1 MIVKDFSVK
10 NFRNIPAAE
19 FIFSDK
25 TNIIGGSNAQGK
37 TNLMEAITCAVEKSF
52 RTNRSVELLPDTGGE
67 CELALNFVV
76 DAHPDKVNGLECNIT
91 ESGIERKINGI
102 SYKEGIKLYP
112 QLKTIIFVPED
123 LHIVKGNPEARRE
136 LADDTADMMN
146 KIHRNVTAKYF
157 KVLKQKNAFISNFHD
172 LTNASPDNLQ
182 IDVWNEELAKAGVN
196 VMVGRIRYF
205 AQLSKYTAEFYSSLN
220 NRGEALRMEYNSSI
234 MEDKSFTVSD
244 VELMLNAYLNKL
256 EEYKA
261 RELAAG
267 HTLIGVH
274 RDDISFYINGK
285 PAKDYASQGQIRSIA
300 IALRLAQAKMFEEK
314 WGESPVIILDDV
326 LSELDEERRGFI
338 LSHIVKSQIFIT
350 GCNKNDFEQL
360 SDGKYWEAESGK
372 FKEQ

>member
-10 NFRNIPAAE
+10 NFRNISSAE
-19 FIFSDK
+19 FLFSEK

-52 RTNRSVELLPDTGGE
+52 RTNKSAELIPDTGGE
-67 CELALNFVV
+67 CELALKFVV
-76 DAHPDKVNGLECNIT
+76 DAHPNKVNSLECHIT
-91 ESGIERKINGI
+91 ESGIERKINAI

-136 LADDTADMMN
+136 LADDTADIMN
-146 KIHRNVTAKYF
+146 KVHRSITTKYF
-157 KVLKQKNAFISNFHD
+157 KVLKQKNAFISNLHD
-172 LTNASPDNLQ
+172 PNRAGCDHLQ
-182 IDVWNEELAKAGVN
+182 IDIWNEELAKAGVN

-205 AQLSKYTAEFYSSLN
+205 TQLSKYTAEFYSSLN
-220 NRGEALRMEYNSSI
+220 NRGETLRMEYNSSI
-234 MEDKSFTVSD
+234 MEDKPFDISD
-244 VELMLNAYLNKL
+244 VELMLGTYLNKL
-256 EEYKA
+256 DEYKA
-261 RELAAG
+261 RELASG
-267 HTLIGVH
+267 HTLVGVH
-274 RDDISFYINGK
+274 RDDISFYIDGK

-314 WGESPVIILDDV
+314 WGELPVIILDDV
-326 LSELDEERRGFI
+326 LSELDEERRRFI
-338 LSHIVKSQIFIT
+338 LSHIVKSQVFIT

-360 SDGKYWEAESGK
+360 LEGKYWEVENGN